1 MADMKPFTFALML
14 TLQRVDD
21 ALRHERL
28 KTKDNAPAVAHL
40 RRRRMLIIERLKRSL
55 APRFAEN

>member
-1 MADMKPFTFALML
+1 MKPFTFALML

-21 ALRHERL
+21 DLRKERL
-28 KTKDNAPAVAHL
+28 KAKDNASTVARL
-40 RRRRMLIIERLKRSL
+40 RRQRMLIIERLKRSP